1 MKKTS
6 AIVFPLKFGAL
17 LLLLSLAGC
26 YNYSEA
32 VLESVSPGTPVRV
45 RLTEDGFG
53 RVVNQA
59 ATNGVP
65 VESMDMNRRGF
76 VGRITDFGPGTM
88 NVEMRG
94 AGGATFT
101 AEVLTGAI
109 EGLAVRSFSKG
120 KTLGIVGGVFALF
133 AIMVQGD
140 FYGTTG
146 PEQPVEPEYL
156 VPISS
161 FSIPFP

>member
-76 VGRITDFGPGTM
+76 VGRITDF
-88 NVEMRG
+88 
-94 AGGATFT
+94 
-101 AEVLTGAI
+101 
-109 EGLAVRSFSKG
+109 
-120 KTLGIVGGVFALF
+120 
-133 AIMVQGD
+133 
-140 FYGTTG
+140 
-146 PEQPVEPEYL
+146 
-156 VPISS
+156 
-161 FSIPFP
+161 